1 MSARKL
7 ILNCGFNFPRRFT
20 IGGLLLFSVLI
31 LQAQSSD
38 KKQNS
43 FNLKIVS
50 TSVEYKNQV
59 AKNGQMEMVDLE
71 KLIPGIVL
79 DIRYATKN
87 NFTGEIIYEAPKA
100 FLRKPVAEALK
111 MVQDSLAFHQLGLK
125 IYDAYRP
132 YAATLR
138 FYEVYP
144 DTNFVAN
151 PRKGS
156 RHNRGCAVDVT
167 LVMQSSGKEILMP
180 TLFDDFSERSH
191 AQFNNLP
198 EEIISNREF
207 LFNMM
212 SHFGFTHLETE
223 WWHFDFNGW
232 EKYPLMDLTFS
243 TIEKYSKKQ

>member
-1 MSARKL
+1 MAAIKL
-7 ILNCGFNFPRRFT
+7 NSNHGFNYFLRFS

-31 LQAQSSD
+31 LQAQSTER
-38 KKQNS
+38 KRNPY
-43 FNLKIVS
+43 NLKIIA
-50 TSVEYKNQV
+50 TTVEYKNQV
-59 AKNGQMEMVDLE
+59 AKNGQMEMVNLE

-111 MVQDSLAFHQLGLK
+111 KVQDSLAYHQLGLK

-151 PRKGS
+151 PKYGS
-156 RHNRGCAVDVT
+156 RHNRGCAVDLTIVS
-167 LVMQSSGKEILMP
+167 LSGGEEIQMP
-180 TLFDDFSERSH
+180 TVFDDFSEKAH
-191 AQFNNLP
+191 PEYDNLP
-198 EEIISNREF
+198 DDVIKNRRF
-207 LFNMM
+207 LFRIL
-212 SHFGFTHLETE
+212 SHFGFSYYHSE
-223 WWHFDFNGW
+223 WWHFDYKDWG
-232 EKYPLMDLTFS
+232 KYSLMDLSFDEL
-243 TIEKYSKKQ
+243 EK